1 MSASPRKTSE
11 RATALPD
18 EGATPTTE
26 ALADDVAAE
35 SATFE
40 PGTPAFLGHLQMP
53 RMRRAKAYGALGAV
67 QAQNAK
73 VNPKAAEKVEQGE
86 DGEDK
91 PADDAEVAEEV
102 DPAEYGDR
110 YLILGLIEEYL
121 AVCAVD
127 EDAFRKWALEVDDRV
142 LIKTFNVYIK
152 VNQPGEA
159 TSSAS

>member
-1 MSASPRKTSE
+1 MPPKSREKPAELDAP
-11 RATALPD
+11 PV
-18 EGATPTTE
+18 TE

-35 SATFE
+35 SATFA
-40 PGTPAFLGHLQMP
+40 PGTPPFLSHLQMP
-53 RMRRAKAYGALGAV
+53 RMRRAQAYGALGAV

-73 VNPKAAEKVEQGE
+73 INPKAAEKAGE
-86 DGEDK
+86 GDD
-91 PADDAEVAEEV
+91 PADDAEVDV
-102 DPAEYGDR
+102 DPAEYGER
-110 YLILGLIEEYL
+110 YKILGLIEEYL

-127 EDAFRKWALEVDDRV
+127 EAAFRKWALDVEDSV